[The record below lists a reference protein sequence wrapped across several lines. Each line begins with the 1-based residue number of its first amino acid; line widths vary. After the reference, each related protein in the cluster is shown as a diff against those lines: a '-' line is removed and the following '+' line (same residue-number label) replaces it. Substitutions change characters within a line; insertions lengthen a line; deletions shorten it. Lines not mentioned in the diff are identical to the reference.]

1 MKVQPQY
8 TNYIVSFSFKNYLKA
23 KSGMPKVILSHQTL
37 INRHNT
43 SYVYL
48 YSVKKSIQNDTK
60 MLFCYFG
67 MVVDGKY
74 IGVFSIKQIIKILS
88 DWNRMGYNLLN
99 FHIHHLLFTDR
110 NKIGSLLNEFSDIP
124 IYFFLHDFYLCCQSY
139 NLTNPNG
146 IFCGSHCLNKE
157 NCGNCPYYENSVSFI
172 KELHDF
178 VSCYLSRAEFISPSE
193 ATKDIYCSFWK
204 GIADKI
210 RVIPHQSFVGEYRG
224 NKETL
229 PENSPLKVG
238 YLGAAND
245 LKGWDVWKKLISQT
259 KETKAYEFYVFNK
272 NSAEESDM
280 HQVPVV
286 FSPQN
291 QNAMVDAVRK
301 AKIDIAVFWSKV
313 PETYSYTCME
323 AFSSNAF
330 LITNEISGNI
340 RQFVEKNHAGL
351 VLKDENDL
359 IELFNNFVLLRKEVQ
374 DYKESDICGPMSL
387 ADNEEIY
394 ELFKEY
400 KTEEKTITQEYRTFR
415 NPWTYVIEFSYNHFV
430 KKY

>member
-1 MKVQPQY
+1 
-8 TNYIVSFSFKNYLKA
+8 
-23 KSGMPKVILSHQTL
+23 
-37 INRHNT
+37 
-43 SYVYL
+43 
-48 YSVKKSIQNDTK
+48 
-60 MLFCYFG
+60 
-67 MVVDGKY
+67 
-74 IGVFSIKQIIKILS
+74 
-88 DWNRMGYNLLN
+88 
-99 FHIHHLLFTDR
+99 
-110 NKIGSLLNEFSDIP
+110 
-124 IYFFLHDFYLCCQSY
+124 
-139 NLTNPNG
+139 
-146 IFCGSHCLNKE
+146 
-157 NCGNCPYYENSVSFI
+157 
-172 KELHDF
+172 
-178 VSCYLSRAEFISPSE
+178 
-193 ATKDIYCSFWK
+193 
-204 GIADKI
+204 
-210 RVIPHQSFVGEYRG
+210 
-224 NKETL
+224 
-229 PENSPLKVG
+229 
-238 YLGAAND
+238 
-245 LKGWDVWKKLISQT
+245 
-259 KETKAYEFYVFNK
+259 
-272 NSAEESDM
+272 M